1 MQLPDQ
7 GTHSGSHVC
16 NLRDGCVDATWSP
29 PHVQA
34 FSSSFQPI
42 TCFFSGSSK
51 NISARSIMATFCGGR
66 DYLIIRNDLS
76 CSGEVGS
83 TRTLWIWQPTPP
95 FFLGPREHTCFGA
108 YSELKRIWIGEK
120 MYSTVMERTVE
131 TSEAGRTEW
140 PSLESRVVPSFR
152 WRVEE
157 LASNAAPKISWAIKR
172 LD

>member
-95 FFLGPREHTCFGA
+95 FFWPQRA
-108 YSELKRIWIGEK
+108 YMLWC
-120 MYSTVMERTVE
+120 
-131 TSEAGRTEW
+131 
-140 PSLESRVVPSFR
+140 LL
-152 WRVEE
+152 RVEE
-157 LASNAAPKISWAIKR
+157 DLDWRENVLNRHGAHSWNQRSRTYRVAFVREPCCPIIQMEKR
-172 LD
+172 RTGK